1 MKVIEQPPTTYEHWI
16 DSGRIIVPCLKGT
29 PIVFNWNDP
38 NFKIT
43 KEEWKTKYTHCAIG
57 LRLDQD
63 IDFDIDN
70 ELAKR
75 FINKYIKVA
84 PRS

>member
-1 MKVIEQPPTTYEHWI
+1 MKAIEQQPITYENWI

-29 PIVFNWNDP
+29 PIVPNWNDS

-63 IDFDIDN
+63 IDFD
-70 ELAKR
+70 EVLHFVWEEKWS
-75 FINKYIKVA
+75 KYNMGG
-84 PRS
+84 R